1 MRLGIYGGSFDP
13 VHLGHLLLAESCRE
27 QCQLDEVWFLPA
39 YRPPHKR
46 DAMLA
51 APRHRLEML
60 ELAVLGHAAF
70 RVCDYE
76 VAKEEISFTVETL
89 RHFRRERPGD
99 SLFFLLGAD
108 ALTDFP
114 TWRAPQEIAQLATL
128 VSVRRSGS
136 PEPNFRKLVDAV
148 GDEAAQRIAAHQ
160 VIMPRIDLSSSELRE
175 RQASG
180 KSLRYRTPRAVEQ
193 YIQAW
198 GLYRA
203 SELGSAPT

>member
-46 DAMLA
+46 DVTLA

-136 PEPNFRKLVDAV
+136 PEPDFTKLADAV
-148 GDEAAQRIAAHQ
+148 GDEATQRIVAHQ

-175 RQASG
+175 RQATG

-193 YIQAW
+193 YIQEW
-198 GLYRA
+198 GLYRG